1 MLYTPF
7 LINDG
12 LKSVTETSWLS
23 LSSKAQYQFNIS
35 LPSISWIGKVNE
47 ILENQLLLKT
57 GLDYM
62 TNGKKKN
69 EKIEIYGIKIG
80 AELDIIKNL
89 VLMVNASMRFNKSIG
104 NTKDG
109 IDNDDNGKIDDN
121 GEKIIINNSGIFI
134 SLGYRF

>member
-12 LKSVTETSWLS
+12 KKGVTETSWLS
-23 LSSKAQYQFNIS
+23 LSSKAQYQYNIS
-35 LPSISWIGKVNE
+35 LPSIPWIEKINE
-47 ILENQLLLKT
+47 IFENQLLIKT

-62 TNGKKKN
+62 TNGKKKD
-69 EKIEIYGIKIG
+69 EEIQIYGIKIG

-89 VLMVNASMRFNKSIG
+89 VLMVNTSMRFNKSIG